1 MSKNIKIY
9 NKGEIIVNTYEV
21 LELINSGGMGNVYKV
36 KHNKIEKILAL
47 KQLKILDYITDKRI
61 LIEGFIS
68 EVSILTSLRHPNIA
82 KYYDSFFHND
92 DFFYVMEYINGFN
105 IKEFFI
111 HNDLKENKEELV
123 INFLFQALEA
133 LDYIHQ
139 KNIIH
144 RDLKPSNLLITDKN
158 ILKMIDFGISK
169 SIRKDIIFTTPGYSP
184 PEQTSNIESIPT
196 NDIFSLGITF
206 IELLTNLKPP
216 ANIKENKEYSN
227 YIKTCNDKLKLNI
240 SNSLIEILNK
250 MIEYDYK
257 KRYQSVSE
265 IKKDLQK
272 NGFKFDNNY
281 ITNFYLKVQR
291 ISEIFDLIENNLNNN
306 LKKIS
311 LMGEISLK
319 KTIDIMECTIY
330 NGSNLKI
337 IFDIKEEKDDE
348 YLYIYLIKQFF
359 KPSILAKT
367 KLQDFNEFF
376 INDVIDKVGG
386 EVNIL

>member
-184 PEQTSNIESIPT
+184 PE
-196 NDIFSLGITF
+196 
-206 IELLTNLKPP
+206 
-216 ANIKENKEYSN
+216 
-227 YIKTCNDKLKLNI
+227 
-240 SNSLIEILNK
+240 
-250 MIEYDYK
+250 
-257 KRYQSVSE
+257 R
-265 IKKDLQK
+265 
-272 NGFKFDNNY
+272 
-281 ITNFYLKVQR
+281 
-291 ISEIFDLIENNLNNN
+291 
-306 LKKIS
+306 
-311 LMGEISLK
+311 
-319 KTIDIMECTIY
+319 
-330 NGSNLKI
+330 
-337 IFDIKEEKDDE
+337 
-348 YLYIYLIKQFF
+348 
-359 KPSILAKT
+359 
-367 KLQDFNEFF
+367 
-376 INDVIDKVGG
+376 
-386 EVNIL
+386 